1 MPIDMRHSSQSS
13 LGKAKRIKLAP
24 QFTEQTA
31 VFNGL
36 VQHIPFFITGEGGLR
51 HVRAADDDR
60 AGFALIKNVSLGM
73 QITLEY
79 ANFHVVVFQ
88 ELAKGIG

>member
-1 MPIDMRHSSQSS
+1 MDSM
-13 LGKAKRIKLAP
+13 
-24 QFTEQTA
+24 
-31 VFNGL
+31 VL
-36 VQHIPFFITGEGGLR
+36 VVPFFITGEGVLR
-51 HVRAADDDR
+51 HVGATDDDR

-88 ELAKGIG
+88 EFAKDIG

>member
-1 MPIDMRHSSQSS
+1 M
-13 LGKAKRIKLAP
+13 GKRNSRGVAP
-24 QFTEQTA
+24 QRIELTSKLSEQAA

-36 VQHIPFFITGEGGLR
+36 VQHVPFFIAGEGGLR

-79 ANFHVVVFQ
+79 ANFYVVVFQ